1 MTQEQEDE
9 LESKFI
15 REILNATSND
25 IKETLDALIIN
36 NYKLTDLTYENYLLK
51 TLYDINTKLGY
62 SNISNMR
69 FIKESL
75 YEEVAKR
82 FILNKL

>member
-1 MTQEQEDE
+1 MTKEQEDE

-36 NYKLTDLTYENYLLK
+36 NYKSVSFL
-51 TLYDINTKLGY
+51 
-62 SNISNMR
+62 SFPS
-69 FIKESL
+69 
-75 YEEVAKR
+75 
-82 FILNKL
+82 